1 MVKDKA
7 QLYRSF
13 SNEASYLYQTET
25 DEFNPGKTS
34 LQCGR
39 RNDALK
45 FWALWKS
52 VGTKGLEQI
61 VDKQFAL
68 ADVARNYVKN
78 HPDYKLHSF
87 DDSIS
92 ICFSYKGTDAKTLC
106 RELYENNT
114 LLVSYGERKNQDFV
128 RMVTIN
134 AQNEEK
140 DILDFFK
147 LLERFVQENKSTQ
160 SASSISEPQDV

>member
-1 MVKDKA
+1 M
-7 QLYRSF
+7 YRSF

-68 ADVARNYVKN
+68 ADVARNYVQK
-78 HPDYKLHSF
+78 HPYYELHSF

-147 LLERFVQENKSTQ
+147 LLERFVQENKATQ